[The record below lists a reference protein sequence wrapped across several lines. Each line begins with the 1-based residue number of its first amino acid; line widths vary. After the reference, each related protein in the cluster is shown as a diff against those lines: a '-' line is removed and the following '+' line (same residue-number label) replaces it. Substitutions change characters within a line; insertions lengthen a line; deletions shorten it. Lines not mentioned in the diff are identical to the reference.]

1 MAPFQEEKMKVTLGD
16 KLGAGLDKLRLQLP
30 NKPEE
35 PQPVVGVVVPDAVPR
50 TPTKPDRVDL
60 YYMGHT
66 PGTPSIDEGQL
77 IGEFIAWMDK
87 KGMLPGEFANTAERR
102 LRLQQWYFE
111 ECDQ

>member
-1 MAPFQEEKMKVTLGD
+1 MRVTLGD

-30 NKPEE
+30 NKPKE

-66 PGTPSIDEGQL
+66 PGTPNIDEGQL
-77 IGEFIAWMDK
+77 AGELLDWLFGKQLFPPEMSK
-87 KGMLPGEFANTAERR
+87 KQL
-102 LRLQQWYFE
+102 LKLQQEFFQGR
-111 ECDQ
+111 DR